1 MVVTDAGDVEFD
13 DVDDDDD
20 DGDVGTDF
28 WRPENPPVTF

>member
-1 MVVTDAGDVEFD
+1 LKMVVTDAGDVEFD

-28 WRPENPPVTF
+28 